1 MKTKIAENSSILI
14 NDLLVGEHDVMNT
27 SAMVWGLLYKLNQ
40 KYATSLIVKLES
52 DKCDMTEMCLP
63 LFKMVAGFA
72 QMLQEHT
79 NKDKR
84 LLEALGEVEMKHKMR
99 AMFGIPPEETE

>member
-1 MKTKIAENSSILI
+1 MKTKISEGSSILI
-14 NDLLVGEHDVMNT
+14 SDLLVGEHDVMNP
-27 SAMVWGLLYKLNQ
+27 SAMIWGLLYKLNQ
-40 KYATSLIVKLES
+40 KYAMSLIARLEG
-52 DKCDMTEMCLP
+52 DKCEMTEMCLP

-84 LLEALGEVEMKHKMR
+84 LLEALGEAEIKSKMR
-99 AMFGIPPEETE
+99 RMFGEPPEDL